1 MATAPAVFVSMEEYL
16 NSSYEGA
23 FEYIDGEVIEKGR
36 GGVTGYAHGVVQII
50 LGEWFRAHRKEW
62 NISCS
67 VETHTRTSSS
77 RIRLPD
83 VVVVRRGNAPK
94 HTIVEA
100 PVLAIEVLSP
110 SDTFAD
116 LRDRA
121 ADLEAMGVPDV
132 WLIDPER
139 RSASVWA
146 HNGWTVTTERLLR
159 SSTGP
164 AYVDL
169 DWLWTELDDSQ

>member
-1 MATAPAVFVSMEEYL
+1 MATVPAAFVSMEEYL
-16 NSSYEGA
+16 NTSYEGA
-23 FEYIDGEVIEKGR
+23 VEYIDGEIIEKGR
-36 GGVTGYAHGVVQII
+36 GGETGYAHGLVQII
-50 LGEWFRAHRKEW
+50 LGEWFRARRKEW

-83 VVVVRRGNAPK
+83 VVVVRRGSAPK

-121 ADLEAMGVPDV
+121 ADLEAMGVADIG
-132 WLIDPER
+132 LIDPER
-139 RSASVWA
+139 RSASVLA
-146 HNGWTVTTERLLR
+146 RNGWSVTTDHRLQ
-159 SSTGP
+159 SSTTP
-164 AYVDL
+164 AFVDL
-169 DWLWTELDDSQ
+169 AWLWTELDDSQ